1 MFGQGVGAAR
11 IMKQDQELGSI
22 APGKLADVILVD
34 GDPSTHISDIRRVT
48 TTVKDGVICQN
59 SALYQALGV
68 KP

>member
-1 MFGQGVGAAR
+1 
-11 IMKQDQELGSI
+11 
-22 APGKLADVILVD
+22 LADVILVD

-48 TTVKDGVICQN
+48 TTVKDGMVYQN